1 MDGEQP
7 VAAQRRQGQEG
18 AASLGRQVYPWLLTG
33 AVVGGALLRL
43 LSLSDT
49 ALNGDEVFSRSVSVG
64 SLPAGFEEI
73 QRDVVHPPLYYLAL
87 RGALTLGGDSP
98 FVLRALSVAM
108 GIAILLLAGA
118 WTRRVTGGWRWA
130 FLVVLLLALSPLQL
144 TFSQHARPYAL
155 YAFLVLGAGVLLSR
169 ALHEP
174 DVAWGW
180 ARFSLLALAAM
191 LTHYV
196 SAIYLA
202 CMLPAVLASRNAGK
216 ALRGWV
222 LSLGVPAAVL
232 LGWLA
237 SVWPHY
243 RAKGGL
249 GINLDW
255 VDVPGAYQLAAAY
268 AEYTGLATFR
278 RGTLVALLV
287 TVAVV
292 VAGLVSLRS
301 GRAAAGR
308 GGTEERRI
316 ARSDWTLLAVL
327 ALVPPAALFALA
339 QPPLSLPVW
348 GVRQAF
354 PSHAFWL
361 MALVLLLREV
371 ARTHRRLAVAAAVA
385 MGVLQVLALRS
396 ALAEP
401 RGVPYDEV
409 ANYLR
414 QRNPPGEAMLTTSP
428 HNIGLPVN
436 YYLGASAAV
445 DSFASVRE
453 SPAAF
458 WLLYRPVAVEEQARF
473 DSLVGRGWR
482 VGRRAHFGGGWGTTV
497 VYFARP

>member
-1 MDGEQP
+1 MDSQ
-7 VAAQRRQGQEG
+7 AQRSRARGGGG
-18 AASLGRQVYPWLLTG
+18 AASLRRQVYPWLLTG

-43 LSLSDT
+43 LFLSDT

-64 SLPAGFEEI
+64 PLPAGFEEI

-87 RGALTLGGDSP
+87 RGALILGGDSP
-98 FVLRALSVAM
+98 STLRALSVAM
-108 GIAILLLAGA
+108 GIGILLLAGA
-118 WTRRVTGGWRWA
+118 WTRRLTGGWRWA

-144 TFSQHARPYAL
+144 MFSQHARGYAL
-155 YAFLVLGAGVLLSR
+155 YGFLVLAAGLLLSR

-180 ARFSLLALAAM
+180 ARFSLLALAAL

-202 CMLPAVLASRNAGK
+202 CMIPAVLASRNAGK
-216 ALRGWV
+216 VLPRWA

-255 VDVPGAYQLAAAY
+255 VDVPGAYDLVAVY
-268 AEYTGLATFR
+268 AEYTGLPTFR
-278 RGTLVALLV
+278 RGTLVTLLV

-292 VAGLVSLRS
+292 VCGLVALRS
-301 GRAAAGR
+301 GRIAAAR
-308 GGTEERRI
+308 GEAEERRI
-316 ARSDWTLLAVL
+316 AHSDWTLLAAL
-327 ALVPPAALFALA
+327 ALLPPAALFALA
-339 QPPLSLPVW
+339 QSPLSLPVW

-361 MALVLLLREV
+361 MALVLLLREI
-371 ARTHRRLAVAAAVA
+371 ARTHWRLAVTAAAA
-385 MGVLQVLALRS
+385 MVVLQALALRS
-396 ALAEP
+396 VLAEP

-409 ANYLR
+409 ADYLR
-414 QRNPPGEAMLTTSP
+414 RRVPPGEPMLTTSL

-436 YYLGASAAV
+436 YYLGASPAV

-458 WLLYRPVAVEEQARF
+458 WLLYRPVAVGERMRF
-473 DSLVGRGWR
+473 DSLVRRGWR
-482 VGRRAHFGGGWGTTV
+482 VGRRAHFGGDWGTTV
-497 VYFARP
+497 VQLARP

>member
-1 MDGEQP
+1 MDGGQP
-7 VAAQRRQGQEG
+7 LAVQQSQGRGG
-18 AASLGRQVYPWLLTG
+18 AASVGRQAYAWLLAG

-43 LSLSDT
+43 LFLSDT

-98 FVLRALSVAM
+98 FALRALSVAM
-108 GIAILLLAGA
+108 GIGILLLAGA
-118 WTRRVTGGWRWA
+118 WTRRLTGGWRWA

-144 TFSQHARPYAL
+144 TFSQHARGYAL
-155 YAFLVLGAGVLLSR
+155 YGFLVLGAGSLLSR

-174 DVAWGW
+174 DEAWAW

-216 ALRGWV
+216 ALRRWV

-237 SVWPHY
+237 SVWPYY

-255 VDVPGAYQLAAAY
+255 VEVPGAYQLVAVY
-268 AEYTGLATFR
+268 AEYTGLPTFR

-292 VAGLVSLRS
+292 VSGLVAMRS

-308 GGTEERRI
+308 GGAVERRI
-316 ARSDWTLLAVL
+316 ARSDWTLLAAL
-327 ALVPPAALFALA
+327 ALVPPTALFALA
-339 QPPLSLPVW
+339 QPPLSLPIW
-348 GVRQAF
+348 GARQAL

-361 MALVLLLREV
+361 VALVLLVREG
-371 ARTHRRLAVAAAVA
+371 ARTHRRLAVTAAAA
-385 MGVLQVLALRS
+385 MVVLQALALRS
-396 ALAEP
+396 VLAEP

-414 QRNPPGEAMLTTSP
+414 RRVPPGEAMLTTSP

-445 DSFASVRE
+445 DSFASVQE
-453 SPAAF
+453 SPATF
-458 WLLYRPVAVEEQARF
+458 WLLYRPVAVAERAQF
-473 DSLVGRGWR
+473 DSLVRRGWK
-482 VGRRAHFGGGWGTTV
+482 VGGRAHFGGGWGTTV
-497 VYFARP
+497 VHLARP